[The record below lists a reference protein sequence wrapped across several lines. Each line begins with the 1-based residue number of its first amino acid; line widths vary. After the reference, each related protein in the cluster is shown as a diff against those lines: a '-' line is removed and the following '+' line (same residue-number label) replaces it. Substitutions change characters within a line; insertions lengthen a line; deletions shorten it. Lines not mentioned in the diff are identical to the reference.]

1 QPAPAY
7 RSRDSAS
14 TVPQRADDG
23 LRPERAA
30 AVALDAVEQ
39 LVDDGRRRE
48 RHAEPRRGGE
58 RETKILLLET
68 HHEAR
73 REVVALHLRAELREL
88 PRSGR
93 AALEGTDHRLAIQS
107 GGLRERDALCDG
119 GERRGADHLIHE
131 LRHLALARAAHVR
144 R

>member
-1 QPAPAY
+1 MRIAAAPPAYAIARHAGRTAFSNARTCTAKGASERIAPTVIVVAIPATTWTASSTMNTRTSQPAPAY

-73 REVVALHLRAELREL
+73 REV
-88 PRSGR
+88 
-93 AALEGTDHRLAIQS
+93 
-107 GGLRERDALCDG
+107 
-119 GERRGADHLIHE
+119 
-131 LRHLALARAAHVR
+131 
-144 R
+144 